1 MVEKL
6 NQKKTVVFASS
17 TALRADFEG
26 TLKIY
31 VPSATGGLSN
41 CGALAL
47 LTATCSSI
55 GLSRA
60 FEYCF
65 LENITEKTETS
76 LI

>member
-6 NQKKTVVFASS
+6 NQKKTVAFASS
-17 TALRADFEG
+17 TDLRSDPEG
-26 TLKIY
+26 TLKVY
-31 VPSATGGLSN
+31 VPSATGDLSN

-47 LTATCSSI
+47 LTTTYSSI

-65 LENITEKTETS
+65 LENIPEKTETS